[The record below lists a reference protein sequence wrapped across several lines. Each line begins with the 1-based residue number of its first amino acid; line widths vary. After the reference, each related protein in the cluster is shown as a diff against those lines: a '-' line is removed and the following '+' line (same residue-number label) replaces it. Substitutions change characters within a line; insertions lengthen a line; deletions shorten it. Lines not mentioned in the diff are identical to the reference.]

1 MRSKLLFYFLAVAG
15 ILDSVYLLY
24 LEYVRGVCLTGSC
37 SDLPAL
43 FGLMWFTAA
52 FFVIKRDKLK
62 LLWQVSGVASIAVL
76 VSIEVFGKFF
86 CPYCTFAHIL
96 GLIMVVLSVKFM

>member
-1 MRSKLLFYFLAVAG
+1 MRSRLFYFLATAG

-24 LEYVRGVCLTGSC
+24 LEYFRGVCFTGSC

-43 FGLMWFTAA
+43 LGLLWFTAA
-52 FFVIKRDKLK
+52 FFAMKHKKIKLV
-62 LLWQVSGVASIAVL
+62 WQVSGVASIAVL